1 MHSDRAFVLCHYRY
15 DPLDRLV
22 ATSPSGRSPQQ
33 RFYCKTRLATQ
44 IQGLLWHTMVQ
55 HDDQL
60 LAQQQRNGEHVA
72 ATLLA
77 TDRQRSVLHALSSDT
92 HHPIAYAP
100 YGHHPAESGLLIL
113 LGFNGERR
121 DPVTGH
127 YLLGN
132 GYRAFNPVLMRF
144 NSPDSW
150 SPFGEGG
157 FNTYSYCSCNPI
169 NLQDPSGHAPGSFLA
184 YLFKYFPLPQP
195 SAPTIN
201 NNTGLPAL
209 VKRTQADPA
218 REMFKKSIQHMSDPR
233 LPAQNIKLINDAEN
247 LFNSQSLRYSLTPG
261 RMQSAEDSRRHF
273 NYFNNNAEAFQFKG
287 GIPQVGEPILLPNGG
302 DTYLYTKHFD
312 SAVSHYTHQMM
323 SSTDSTIKKINLIS
337 LHRTVLNRA
346 EYITT
351 HTTEL
356 NVLRLRR
363 PRARSPVR

>member
-100 YGHHPAESGLLIL
+100 YGHHPAESGLLSL

-157 FNTYSYCSCNPI
+157 FNTYSYCSWGVSVFLC
-169 NLQDPSGHAPGSFLA
+169 SGWLGPAVRQA
-184 YLFKYFPLPQP
+184 VV
-195 SAPTIN
+195 
-201 NNTGLPAL
+201 LPA
-209 VKRTQADPA
+209 RSG
-218 REMFKKSIQHMSDPR
+218 KSVSVQDR
-233 LPAQNIKLINDAEN
+233 KLIH
-247 LFNSQSLRYSLTPG
+247 
-261 RMQSAEDSRRHF
+261 RHF
-273 NYFNNNAEAFQFKG
+273 
-287 GIPQVGEPILLPNGG
+287 PVVCRMTPVGG
-302 DTYLYTKHFD
+302 DVAQPKPYQFCRGLIGREVSSSFD
-312 SAVSHYTHQMM
+312 DLA
-323 SSTDSTIKKINLIS
+323 
-337 LHRTVLNRA
+337 
-346 EYITT
+346 
-351 HTTEL
+351 
-356 NVLRLRR
+356 
-363 PRARSPVR
+363 